1 MIKEETKETHSVG
14 SGWFAIED
22 INRRAEA
29 AMDRHPDVFGSFAHQ
44 TAVAAVVDCVKDY
57 FASYGAVYET
67 ARPATK
73 RRPAHT
79 EVKVQRYV
87 LKSRR
92 DSTAFRKSIESAG
105 GKEMNWKHNTESLS
119 IHVW

>member
-1 MIKEETKETHSVG
+1 MKEENKETHSAG
-14 SGWFAIED
+14 AAWFAIED

-44 TAVAAVVDCVKDY
+44 TAVAKVSELVKDY
-57 FASYGAVYET
+57 FASYGTLYET

-73 RRPAHT
+73 KRPAHT
-79 EVKVQRYV
+79 EVKVMRYV
-87 LKSRR
+87 MKSRR
-92 DSTAFRKSIESAG
+92 DAAAFRAAVEAAG
-105 GKEMNWKHNTESLS
+105 GHEMVWKHNTESLS